1 MIKARTD
8 LTKFH
13 TREDSRIDWTCTRT
27 LYIDYIIVTA
37 VVMFIV
43 MLSLDLEKS
52 VALLKYIDDDDI

>member
-1 MIKARTD
+1 MTGRAQALYI
-8 LTKFH
+8 
-13 TREDSRIDWTCTRT
+13 
-27 LYIDYIIVTA
+27 YIDYIIVTA